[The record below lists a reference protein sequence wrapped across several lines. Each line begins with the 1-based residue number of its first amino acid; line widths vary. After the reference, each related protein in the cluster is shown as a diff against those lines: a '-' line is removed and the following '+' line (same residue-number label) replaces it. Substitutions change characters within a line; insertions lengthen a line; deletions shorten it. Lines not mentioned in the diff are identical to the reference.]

1 MLEFWLSLAVFLGSH
16 MAISR
21 SRLKPFLISKIGKKC
36 YLIAYSAL
44 SVILLGWLIVAA
56 QNAPRIQ
63 LWPWEHWLYWIPNIL
78 MPFAFILLVAGFIVP
93 NPLSISSRT
102 EGFDPEK
109 PGLIISIT
117 RHPVLWGFLLW
128 ALSHL
133 IPNGEYPLAMMFAV
147 FVVFSII
154 GMILLD
160 HKKRKDLGDGKWF
173 EYARLTSAMLCF
185 SQSFLS
191 GKFKIT
197 KQDVTGIILGLLIYI
212 VFYSLHGNLFGIS
225 PTPPP
230 L

>member
-21 SRLKPFLISKIGKKC
+21 SRLKPFLISKIGKRC

-109 PGLIISIT
+109 PGLIIAIT

-128 ALSHL
+128 SLSHL
-133 IPNGEYPLAMMFAV
+133 VPNGEYPLAIMFGI
-147 FVVFSII
+147 FFLFSVA
-154 GMILLD
+154 GMILID
-160 HKKRKDLGDGKWF
+160 VKKKKELGGDVWRKYSNKTSNILFASKSFLLIDF
-173 EYARLTSAMLCF
+173 RLTKYDIL
-185 SQSFLS
+185 
-191 GKFKIT
+191 
-197 KQDVTGIILGLLIYI
+197 GIICSLLAYGF
-212 VFYSLHGNLFGIS
+212 FYAMHGVLFGIV
-225 PTPPP
+225 PTPP